1 MKCYEDAIIY
11 KNVYTRGTLYC
22 SQRNFGY
29 NAISDIGVNMFKK
42 LTPLIILAMFIVG
55 TYFMIQGMNKATA
68 LAHPQKTE
76 KK

>member
-1 MKCYEDAIIY
+1 MYTLEVRFIVAKEILVTIRFLII
-11 KNVYTRGTLYC
+11 G
-22 SQRNFGY
+22 
-29 NAISDIGVNMFKK
+29 ANMFKK